1 VSGGPSYDANGN
13 QLSSTGLSSISWNA
27 YGQAVSVS
35 AIANEPYTGTYDAA
49 GRLVEITLP
58 SGGTQQFV
66 YSPSGAKIAVVQQ
79 AQPGGPLVKG
89 TVSLPGGDTAIYN
102 FSGLSYLRHT
112 DWLGSS
118 RLATTWNH
126 GVYSKESYAPFG
138 ETYNEQANTSGGPDR
153 SFTGQD
159 QDVVTGSQGTG
170 IYEFMFRKYDPAA
183 GRWLSPDPMGWGS
196 ASLEN
201 PQSLNRYAYVMNS
214 PLSNVDPNG
223 LECVWDDG
231 SYDSNNDPETGAVD
245 ANGQHSNCTSAGGT
259 WVDHSNFDG
268 MPDWCSDQD
277 ADAGTCGYDTSLS
290 NALFDP
296 NAPNNGTPLTPEQLH
311 KQQQTKLNQKCAA
324 ATASSAALATTAG
337 MNEGAAL
344 LTGEITPFAA
354 IFHGIAVVEGIG
366 AGGVGIYA
374 AFACY
379 NAAQF

>member
-138 ETYNEQANTSGGPDR
+138 ETYNEGGTPDR

-183 GRWLSPDPMGWGS
+183 GRWLSPDPLGWGS
-196 ASLEN
+196 ASLDK
-201 PQSLNRYAYVMNS
+201 PQSLNRYTYAMNS
-214 PLSNVDPNG
+214 PLSNVDPSGLDACAYSNG
-223 LECVWDDG
+223 DG
-231 SYDSNNDPETGAVD
+231 
-245 ANGQHSNCTSAGGT
+245 TST
-259 WVDHSNFDG
+259 IINSEDG
-268 MPDWCSDQD
+268 
-277 ADAGTCGYDTSLS
+277 
-290 NALFDP
+290 
-296 NAPNNGTPLTPEQLH
+296 
-311 KQQQTKLNQKCAA
+311 
-324 ATASSAALATTAG
+324 
-337 MNEGAAL
+337 
-344 LTGEITPFAA
+344 
-354 IFHGIAVVEGIG
+354 
-366 AGGVGIYA
+366 GGVD
-374 AFACY
+374 CP
-379 NAAQF
+379 

>member
-1 VSGGPSYDANGN
+1 
-13 QLSSTGLSSISWNA
+13 
-27 YGQAVSVS
+27 
-35 AIANEPYTGTYDAA
+35 
-49 GRLVEITLP
+49 
-58 SGGTQQFV
+58 V

-277 ADAGTCGYDTSLS
+277 ADAGTCGYDTSLP

-296 NAPNNGTPLTPEQLH
+296 NAPSNDPTKGMSLTQFAKTAWQAWTSDWTAPKATCQQLN
-311 KQQQTKLNQKCAA
+311 KYAA
-324 ATASSAALATTAG
+324 DLQNMGIGGAIGGAKAG
-337 MNEGAAL
+337 VWGSIEGA
-344 LTGEITPFAA
+344 IPA
-354 IFHGIAVVEGIG
+354 ISGNLISRWTATH
-366 AGGVGIYA
+366 
-374 AFACY
+374 CD
-379 NAAQF
+379 

>member
-1 VSGGPSYDANGN
+1 
-13 QLSSTGLSSISWNA
+13 
-27 YGQAVSVS
+27 
-35 AIANEPYTGTYDAA
+35 
-49 GRLVEITLP
+49 
-58 SGGTQQFV
+58 
-66 YSPSGAKIAVVQQ
+66 
-79 AQPGGPLVKG
+79 
-89 TVSLPGGDTAIYN
+89 
-102 FSGLSYLRHT
+102 LSYLRHT

-201 PQSLNRYAYVMNS
+201 PQSLNRYAYAMNS
-214 PLSNVDPNG
+214 PLSNVDPDG
-223 LECVWDDG
+223 KECVWDDG

-268 MPDWCSDQD
+268 MPDWCSEQD
-277 ADAGTCGYDTSLS
+277 ADAGTCGYDTSLP

-296 NAPNNGTPLTPEQLH
+296 NAPNNVINNALHAAPLPVESGVCSIYGNQQYMGASLQCVCQSAGNSAWSQDTRGCLAADYKQGVPEVVAHGSCYAGSTYRTGTFPA
-311 KQQQTKLNQKCAA
+311 QTL
-324 ATASSAALATTAG
+324 
-337 MNEGAAL
+337 
-344 LTGEITPFAA
+344 
-354 IFHGIAVVEGIG
+354 
-366 AGGVGIYA
+366 
-374 AFACY
+374 Y
-379 NAAQF
+379 NAYMSCKTW